1 MLREK
6 CTSNTYAMI
15 YMDKVH
21 THIYITDYTTLCLKT
36 KFQRTLTDTLGNS
49 VTSFHWLR
57 NFKTVLSVFPVHV
70 SFIMTAVRH
79 N

>member
-49 VTSFHWLR
+49 VTSFH
-57 NFKTVLSVFPVHV
+57 
-70 SFIMTAVRH
+70 
-79 N
+79 